1 MGKERVFELIRKE
14 DVVLF
19 VGAGMSMYAGYPSG
33 VALSKIFYNNLS
45 NDQKSDIEFTED
57 LPKLT
62 NDIYYLKGGN
72 KNYLLQIL
80 KREFQKEP
88 ISTEIHQLLAKIPHF
103 KTIIT
108 TNYDTLIEST
118 NKNIEVIRR
127 SKDYPLADSK
137 KQLLFKIHG
146 DLTDTE
152 SIILT
157 NSDYNNYFSS
167 AQEDTVFWNAV
178 KDKLASNHVLFIGY
192 SMEDSNIQ
200 VMLDKIIKQLGDNR
214 KEMFFIAPKVSAPKQ
229 KYLQKNN
236 ITVLRGTGEAFIK
249 ECFEDLKQNYFPN
262 LDKGHGT
269 ADTALNFANSNQF
282 NLQIS
287 KKDKFISIDNVKSL
301 DGDNSYKINFKLF
314 VPDERRDK
322 ILNSL
327 HGKDF
332 NDILLEG
339 EALGEFNYIFKDF
352 YIKKHDDIENLLIK
366 KLPFYSGS
374 VDIVFDDGFETDN
387 FKIDLYRAYP
397 SKDEYHLK
405 IMVDGFEI
413 IIKYRITGDG
423 TQFDVTITPEKIIK
437 SCNHGILFYEM
448 LSRIVVATKFKAFE
462 NHKLIYTYLFDQK
475 FEEDVFRVKQ
485 QKEYFLNLKKI
496 ERHFDVRFS
505 KIDLKEPKENSVE
518 AIIAYIDKI
527 QLKRQ
532 FNEAKFKIENK
543 GNLDYLTKNNGEDK
557 LLVMSGK
564 YPPIDLHGLQFD
576 IGYLHQMLKDGYIV
590 NIEEL
595 KANKTTEIKVK
606 SKTDT
611 VYHQFSDENISFR
624 KDNL

>member
-33 VALSKIFYNNLS
+33 AALSKIFYDNLS
-45 NDQKSDIEFTED
+45 KDLKSDIEFTED

-62 NDIYYLKGGN
+62 DDIYYLKGGD

-80 KREFQKEP
+80 KREFQKDP
-88 ISTEIHQLLAKIPHF
+88 NSTETHQLLAKIPHF

-146 DLTDTE
+146 DLTNTE

-178 KDKLASNHVLFIGY
+178 KDKLASNHLLFIGY

-200 VMLDKIIKQLGDNR
+200 VMLDKIIKQLGENR

-249 ECFEDLKQNYFPN
+249 ECIEDLKQNYFPN

-301 DGDNSYKINFKLF
+301 DGDNSHKINFKLF

-339 EALGEFNYIFKDF
+339 DTLEELNHSVKGFRIKNYSD
-352 YIKKHDDIENLLIK
+352 IKNLRII
-366 KLPFYSGS
+366 KLPSYSGT
-374 VDIVFDDGFETDN
+374 VDIVFDDFEVAN
-387 FKIDLYRAYP
+387 YKIELYRADP
-397 SKDEYHLK
+397 SKDEHHLK
-405 IMVDGFEI
+405 VVVEGFEI
-413 IIKYRITGDG
+413 IIEFKITSDN
-423 TQFDVTITPEKIIK
+423 TQLDVTITPEKIIK
-437 SCNHGILFYEM
+437 SCNQGIVFYEM
-448 LSRIVVATKFKAFE
+448 LSRIVVAKEFKVFE
-462 NHKLIYTYLFDQK
+462 NNKLIYTYLFDRK
-475 FEEDVFRVKQ
+475 FDENAFSTKQ
-485 QKEYFLNLKKI
+485 LKEYFFKLKKI
-496 ERHFDVRFS
+496 EKHFDVRFS

-543 GNLDYLTKNNGEDK
+543 DNLDYLTKNNGEDK

-564 YPPIDLHGLQFD
+564 YPPINLHGLQFD

-595 KANKTTEIKVK
+595 NANKTTEIKVK

-611 VYHQFSDENISFR
+611 VYHQFTDEKSIITQG
-624 KDNL
+624 

>member
-45 NDQKSDIEFTED
+45 NDQKSDIEFTAD
-57 LPKLT
+57 LPRLAD
-62 NDIYYLKGGN
+62 DIYYLKGGN
-72 KNYLLQIL
+72 KNYLFEIL
-80 KREFQKEP
+80 KREFQKDP
-88 ISTEIHQLLAKIPHF
+88 ISTETHQLLAKIPHF

-108 TNYDTLIEST
+108 TNYDKLIEST

-127 SKDYPLADSK
+127 CKDYPLADSK

-146 DLTDTE
+146 DLSDTE
-152 SIILT
+152 RIILT
-157 NSDYNNYFSS
+157 NSDYNNYFST

-339 EALGEFNYIFKDF
+339 DTLEELNHSVKGFRIKNYSD
-352 YIKKHDDIENLLIK
+352 IKNLRII
-366 KLPFYSGS
+366 KLPSYSGT
-374 VDIVFDDGFETDN
+374 VDIVFDDGFESN
-387 FKIDLYRAYP
+387 NYKIELYRANP
-397 SKDEYHLK
+397 SESEHHLK
-405 IMVDGFEI
+405 IVVEGFAI
-413 IIKYRITGDG
+413 IIEFRITNDN
-423 TQFDVTITPEKIIK
+423 TQLDVTITPEKIIK
-437 SCNHGILFYEM
+437 SCNHGMVFYEM
-448 LSRIVVATKFKAFE
+448 LSRIVVAKKFKVFQ
-462 NHKLIYTYLFDQK
+462 NNRLIYTNLFDRK
-475 FEEDVFRVKQ
+475 FDENAFSTKQ
-485 QKEYFLNLKKI
+485 LKEYFFKLKKI
-496 ERHFDVRFS
+496 EKHFDVRFS

-595 KANKTTEIKVK
+595 KANKTTEINVK